1 MAEKTMELPTEAVKK
16 NVKSPSEVYAEIK
29 DKVLI
34 GKRRRVQLPQWA
46 VAWLVL
52 IPALV
57 FLALFM
63 FYPIINAFFMAF
75 INDFEIVHKGG
86 SFALGSFFRAFSNP
100 CMKPFPDA
108 PICKDSQRMNT
119 FMAFGFTNFQKLFK
133 DPDFVPSILNT
144 AILVIVEVPL
154 TIMVSLLIATFMNHI
169 KPLRGLYQTIFF
181 LPYVTNSIALGLV
194 FNILFASSSGGIVNM
209 IIVRLGGSPVNFL
222 SSGRPDFEMPDKSII
237 TLDPASKF
245 SQGIVIVTSSL
256 WNGLAFKI
264 LVFMAGL
271 ATIDKQY
278 TDAAKID
285 GASGFTIWRR
295 ITLPLL
301 SPQILYITITSF
313 IGAFKMYSGVI
324 SVYSKGA
331 YYFGGASG
339 KDWMPVVGWI
349 YKQMGRESENAAML
363 GVPAAGSLVL
373 LGIILI
379 ITVVQFAVSKKRVH
393 Y

>member
-1 MAEKTMELPTEAVKK
+1 MAEKTLKL
-16 NVKSPSEVYAEIK
+16 PSEVYAEIK
-29 DKVLI
+29 DKPLI

-52 IPALV
+52 LPALV

-63 FYPIINAFFMAF
+63 FYPIINCFFMAF
-75 INDFEIVHKGG
+75 IRDFQYVDSGG
-86 SFALGSFFRAFSNP
+86 TFALSNFFRAFSDP
-100 CMKPFPDA
+100 CLQPFEGA
-108 PICKDSQRMNT
+108 IHCTKRLGKY
-119 FMAFGFTNFQKLFK
+119 FMAFGFNNFQTVLSNQLFLQ
-133 DPDFVPSILNT
+133 SILNT

-154 TIMVSLLIATFMNHI
+154 TIIISLLIATFLNNI
-169 KPLRGLYQTIFF
+169 KALKGLYQTIFF

-194 FNILFASSSGGIVNM
+194 FSILFSNTSGGIMNY
-209 IIVRLGGSPVNFL
+209 IITRLGGQPVNFL
-222 SSGRPDFEMPDKSII
+222 GDIAGLPYKMADGTIVELPA
-237 TLDPASKF
+237 ASKF
-245 SQGIVIVTSSL
+245 NQGIVIVVNSV

-278 TDAAKID
+278 TDAARID
-285 GASGFTIWRR
+285 GAKSFTIWRR

-313 IGAFKMYSGVI
+313 IGAFKMYTGVI
-324 SVYSKGA
+324 SVYGQGA
-331 YYFGGASG
+331 YYFGGIN
-339 KDWMPVVGWI
+339 KTDWMPVVGWI
-349 YKQMGRESENAAML
+349 YLQMSNESQYKGINL

-373 LGIILI
+373 LAIIMLI
-379 ITVVQFAVSKKRVH
+379 TAVQFGVSKKRVH

>member
-1 MAEKTMELPTEAVKK
+1 MASKTMKL
-16 NVKSPSEVYAEIK
+16 PSEVYAEIK
-29 DKVLI
+29 DKTLI

-52 IPALV
+52 LPALV

-75 INDFEIVHKGG
+75 INDFTLVPGGG

-100 CMKPFPDA
+100 CMRPFPDA
-108 PICKDSQRMNT
+108 PVCQNSERLNI
-119 FMAFGFTNFQKLFK
+119 FMAFGFSNFSALFK
-133 DPDFVPSILNT
+133 DALFAQSILNT

-154 TIMVSLLIATFMNHI
+154 TIMVSLLIATFLNHI
-169 KPLRGLYQTIFF
+169 KALKGLYQTIFF

-194 FNILFASSSGGIVNM
+194 FNILFASSSGGLINM
-209 IIVRLGGSPVNFL
+209 IIVRLGGDPVNFL
-222 SSGRPDFEMPDKSII
+222 AANTPDFMMPDGTIR
-237 TLDPASKF
+237 TLDVASKF
-245 SQGIVIVTSSL
+245 NQGIVIVTSSL

-264 LVFMAGL
+264 LVFMSGL

-285 GASGFTIWRR
+285 GANGFTIWRR

-324 SVYSKGA
+324 AVYSKGP
-331 YYFGGASG
+331 YYFGGAS
-339 KDWMPVVGWI
+339 KNDWMPVVGWI
-349 YKQMGRESENAAML
+349 YKQMSNESANPSLL

-373 LGIILI
+373 LGIILM

>member
-1 MAEKTMELPTEAVKK
+1 MAEKTLKL
-16 NVKSPSEVYAEIK
+16 PSEVYEEIK
-29 DKVLI
+29 HKPLI

-52 IPALV
+52 VPALV

-75 INDFEIVHKGG
+75 IRDFQYVDSGG
-86 SFALGSFFRAFSNP
+86 TFALSNFFRAFADPCVLPYEGAIKCTERLGKYFLAFSFNNFETVLSN
-100 CMKPFPDA
+100 
-108 PICKDSQRMNT
+108 
-119 FMAFGFTNFQKLFK
+119 GLFLQ
-133 DPDFVPSILNT
+133 SIVNT

-154 TIMVSLLIATFMNHI
+154 TIIISLLIATFLNNI
-169 KPLRGLYQTIFF
+169 KALKGLYQTIFF

-194 FNILFASSSGGIVNM
+194 FSILFSNTNGGIINFV
-209 IIVRLGGSPVNFL
+209 ITRLGGQPVNFL
-222 SSGRPDFEMPDKSII
+222 GINNKDVYTMPNGTVVPLGIAAKIN
-237 TLDPASKF
+237 
-245 SQGIVIVTSSL
+245 QGIVIVVNSV

-278 TDAAKID
+278 TDAARID
-285 GASGFTIWRR
+285 GAKGFTIWRR

-313 IGAFKMYSGVI
+313 IGAFKMYTGVI
-324 SVYSKGA
+324 SVIGRGA
-331 YYFGGASG
+331 YDFGGID
-339 KDWMPVVGWI
+339 KTDWMPVVGWI
-349 YKQMGRESENAAML
+349 YLQMSNNSQYKGINL

-373 LGIILI
+373 LAIIMLI
-379 ITVVQFAVSKKRVH
+379 TAVQFGVSKKRVH

>member
-1 MAEKTMELPTEAVKK
+1 MAEKVMKL
-16 NVKSPSEVYAEIK
+16 PSEVYAEIK
-29 DKVLI
+29 DKTLI

-52 IPALV
+52 VPALV

-63 FYPIINAFFMAF
+63 FYPIINAFLMAF
-75 INDFEIVHKGG
+75 INDFQYVRGG
-86 SFALGSFFRAFSNP
+86 GTFALGSFFKALSNP
-100 CMKPFPDA
+100 CVLPYEGAVNCRRRLD
-108 PICKDSQRMNT
+108 I
-119 FMAFGFTNFQKLFK
+119 FMSFGFNNFVNLFK
-133 DPDFVPSILNT
+133 DGLFAQSILNT
-144 AILVIVEVPL
+144 AILVVVEVPL
-154 TIMVSLLIATFMNHI
+154 TIIISLLIATFLNNI
-169 KPLRGLYQTIFF
+169 KALKGLYQTIFF

-194 FNILFASSSGGIVNM
+194 FNILFSASSGGLMNLLIT
-209 IIVRLGGSPVNFL
+209 RLGGAPVNFL
-222 SSGRPDFEMPDKSII
+222 GDVPSTYTLPDGTTTILPA
-237 TLDPASKF
+237 ASKF
-245 SQGIVIVTSSL
+245 HQGIVIVVNAI

-285 GASGFTIWRR
+285 GANGFTIWRR

-313 IGAFKMYSGVI
+313 IGAFKMYTGVI
-324 SVYSKGA
+324 SVYSRGPFD
-331 YYFGGASG
+331 FGGASG
-339 KDWMPVVGWI
+339 TDWMPVVGWI
-349 YKQMGRESENAAML
+349 YKSMSNEAVDRTNIGI
-363 GVPAAGSLVL
+363 PAAGSLVL

-379 ITVVQFAVSKKRVH
+379 ITIVQFGVSKKRVH

>member
-1 MAEKTMELPTEAVKK
+1 MAAKTMKLPAET
-16 NVKSPSEVYAEIK
+16 YAEIK
-29 DKVLI
+29 YKPLI
-34 GKRRRVQLPQWA
+34 GRRRRVQLPQWA

-52 IPALV
+52 VPALV

-63 FYPIINAFFMAF
+63 FYPIVNAFFMAF
-75 INDFEIVHKGG
+75 INDFTYARDGG
-86 SFALGSFFRAFSNP
+86 TFALGSFLKALSSPCINPFPGANP
-100 CMKPFPDA
+100 CRVRLEAM
-108 PICKDSQRMNT
+108 S
-119 FMAFGFTNFQKLFK
+119 FGFNNFVNLFN
-133 DPDFVPSILNT
+133 DGDFVQSILNT
-144 AILVIVEVPL
+144 AILVVIEVPL
-154 TIMVSLLIATFMNHI
+154 TIIISLLIATFLNNI
-169 KPLRGLYQTIFF
+169 KALKGLYQTIFF

-194 FNILFASSSGGIVNM
+194 FNMLFSSSSGGLINVL
-209 IIVRLGGSPVNFL
+209 ITRLGGQPVNFL
-222 SSGRPDFEMPDKSII
+222 VDGTPNYKMPDG
-237 TLDPASKF
+237 TLIQLETASKF
-245 SQGIVIVTSSL
+245 HQGIVIVVNSV

-285 GASGFTIWRR
+285 GANGFTIWRR

-313 IGAFKMYSGVI
+313 IGAFKMYTGVI
-324 SVYSKGA
+324 SVYSRGP
-331 YYFGGASG
+331 YYFGGTSET
-339 KDWMPVVGWI
+339 DWMPVVGWI
-349 YKQMGRESENAAML
+349 YKQMSNEVADRTNY

-379 ITVVQFAVSKKRVH
+379 ITLVQFGVSKKRVH